1 MSDSVESTAEQSP
14 QFSGLIEIDGYRLS
28 AAIIGSGAPPVVYL
42 SGLWLDE
49 PGDDYDVDPGS
60 GWHQVLRLL
69 DDPTTAVL
77 YDRAGV
83 GRSDP
88 VPEGRRVG
96 GAMGAADELHQLLVA
111 LEIATPVV
119 LVGHSIGGYTAEAF
133 ARAYPSETAGLVS
146 VDGTP
151 REFYEQGDKDPL
163 LIDGRGGR
171 RFHMLDDDSATRRYP
186 DPLRIPAVVLASNVE
201 RWPSPPP
208 ERNINNISPAERNAR
223 WQGWQRDA
231 AARLGAAHVVADA
244 ASHMIHRDTPGLVAY
259 AVAAVVRAV
268 RERRSR
274 AALDPRCLLETGGRL
289 LTG

>member
-1 MSDSVESTAEQSP
+1 M
-14 QFSGLIEIDGYRLS
+14 S
-28 AAIIGSGAPPVVYL
+28 AAIIGAGAPPVVYL

-69 DDPTTAVL
+69 DDPTTAML

-88 VPEGRRVG
+88 APEGRRVG
-96 GAMGAADELHQLLVA
+96 GALGAADELHQLLVA
-111 LEIATPVV
+111 L
-119 LVGHSIGGYTAEAF
+119 SIGGYTAEAF
-133 ARAYPSETAGLVS
+133 ARVPQRDRGP
-146 VDGTP
+146 GQRRRHTP
-151 REFYEQGDKDPL
+151 RVLRTGDKDLL

-186 DPLRIPAVVLASNVE
+186 GPLRIPAVVLASNVE

-223 WQGWQRDA
+223 WQCWQRDA
-231 AARLGAAHVVADA
+231 AARLGAAHIVVDA
-244 ASHMIHRDTPGLVAY
+244 ASHMIHRDAPALVAY

-274 AALDPRCLLETGGRL
+274 AALDPRYLLETGGRL
-289 LTG
+289 MAG